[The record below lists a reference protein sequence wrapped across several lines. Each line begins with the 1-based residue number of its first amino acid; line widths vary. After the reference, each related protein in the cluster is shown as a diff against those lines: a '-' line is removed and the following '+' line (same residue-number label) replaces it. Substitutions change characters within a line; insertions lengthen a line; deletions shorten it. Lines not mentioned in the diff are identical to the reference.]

1 MKAMNSL
8 CAVLLVVF
16 CVHSA
21 GCSKPVGASGIL
33 FCEYCEKNP
42 ETDRYYSEARAA
54 AKGYLG
60 GLGFEECS
68 MEQLE
73 AQSPFLR
80 RYQSPFL
87 RRYVGNGDVPLR
99 NAKGDTVIVVA
110 ANVTA
115 VGPETA
121 GIIFIFHYGTV
132 GGSGER
138 RELKE
143 RFKKTSR
150 DLYCW
155 WDRYVKDRARSFE
168 PRKGEF
174 LFAEH

>member
-80 RYQSPFL
+80 RY
-87 RRYVGNGDVPLR
+87 VGNGDVPLR

-121 GIIFIFHYGTV
+121 GIIFIFQVPHRNLWVDG
-132 GGSGER
+132 
-138 RELKE
+138 
-143 RFKKTSR
+143 
-150 DLYCW
+150 
-155 WDRYVKDRARSFE
+155 
-168 PRKGEF
+168 RKMI
-174 LFAEH
+174 